1 MSSHVN
7 LLIWFLNLRS
17 TVHGHNHLPK
27 VNDLIKLRLAR
38 IVSFKLILVLKELI
52 KSEIILKFSFF
63 IFIFSFSLDRRGH
76 V

>member
-17 TVHGHNHLPK
+17 TVHGHNHLSK

-38 IVSFKLILVLKELI
+38 IVSIELILVLKELI

-63 IFIFSFSLDRRGH
+63 IFIFSIWFEL
-76 V
+76 